1 MSFTALYAMLKH
13 THVTLVVI
21 SLVLFVWRG
30 YLAVHGRYRT
40 TRLRNLLIH
49 GVDTLLLLCGVS
61 LAVLL
66 AMNPLHTPWLF
77 AKIVA
82 LVAYVLVAAIAVR
95 RGKTLRQRQVAWY
108 LALAIFLYMVSV
120 AITKNPLPFIAL

>member
-1 MSFTALYAMLKH
+1 MSFAAVYAMLKH

-21 SLVLFVWRG
+21 SLVLFLWRG
-30 YLAVHGRYRT
+30 YLAVHGRYQT
-40 TRLRNLLIH
+40 TPGKNLLIH

-61 LAVLL
+61 LAILL
-66 AMNPLHTPWLF
+66 AMNPLHTPWLL

-120 AITKNPLPFIAL
+120 AITKNPLPFLVL

>member
-1 MSFTALYAMLKH
+1 MSFAAVYAMLKH

-21 SLVLFVWRG
+21 SLVLFLWRG
-30 YLAVHGRYRT
+30 YLAVHGRYQT
-40 TRLRNLLIH
+40 TPGKNLLIH

-61 LAVLL
+61 LAILL
-66 AMNPLHTPWLF
+66 VMNPLHTPWLL

-120 AITKNPLPFIAL
+120 AITKNPLPFLVL